1 MNTTVAHDFAK
12 TNAVHPDVQRM
23 HDLLKAQKAAY
34 RGNSQSTAEER
45 IERLARLRKALV
57 KHQDAFAEAIC
68 ADFGH
73 RSHWETKIAEVMTCL
88 EYIDYASKNLRKWM
102 APSKRH
108 IAMTHQPAKGY
119 VTYQP
124 MGVIGIMSPWNY
136 PLVLSVSPLICA
148 LAAGNHAMLKIS
160 SSSANFGALLQKV
173 LGEIFPEN
181 LVAVVNGGGII
192 SDAFCAL
199 PFNLLTFTG
208 SPAIGKTVMTAAAQN
223 LTPVLLELGGKSP
236 VVVHESVPMKDVAER
251 LAFGKLWNS
260 GQTCVAP
267 DYVMLPRGKTREFVA
282 EMRRQISK
290 LYPSIVANPDYTNII
305 NDKQYN
311 RLKSYI
317 DDARAKGAE
326 IFEINPA
333 NEDFSQSRK
342 LAPTLISGLTPDM
355 LVSENE
361 IFGPYLLLMEY
372 DAIEDAVD
380 YINDR
385 ERPLALYYFDYDN
398 TRAQYILDNTHSG
411 QYGINSVLTHLVHS
425 DMPFGGIGNSGMG
438 KYHGPEGFA
447 TMSHQR
453 AVLHNPKFYSL
464 KVMFP
469 PFGNPVH
476 KIMEKVF
483 MR

>member
-1 MNTTVAHDFAK
+1 MNSTVAHDFA
-12 TNAVHPDVQRM
+12 NATAVPPEVQRM
-23 HDLLKAQKAAY
+23 HDLLTAQKAAY
-34 RGNSQSTAEER
+34 RANSQPSAEER

-57 KHQDAFAEAIC
+57 KHQDAFAEAIS

-73 RSHWETKIAEVMTCL
+73 RSSHETKIAEVMTCL

-108 IAMTHQPAKGY
+108 IALTHQPAKGW
-119 VTYQP
+119 VQHQP
-124 MGVIGIMSPWNY
+124 LGVIGIMSPWNY

-148 LAAGNHAMLKIS
+148 LSAGNHAMLKIS
-160 SSSANFGALLQKV
+160 SSSAHFGALLQKV
-173 LGEIFPEN
+173 LAEIFPEN
-181 LVAVVNGGGII
+181 LVAVVNGGGYI

-236 VVVHESVPMKDVAER
+236 ALVHESVPLKDVVER

-267 DYVMLPRGKTREFVA
+267 DYVLLPRGKTREFVA
-282 EMRRQISK
+282 QMRSQVSK
-290 LYPSIVANPDYTNII
+290 LYPSIVNNPDYSNII

-311 RLKSYI
+311 RIQSYL
-317 DDARAKGAE
+317 DDARSKGAD

-333 NEDFSQSRK
+333 NEDFSHSRK
-342 LAPTLISGLTPDM
+342 IAPTLISGITPDM
-355 LVSENE
+355 LVSDNE
-361 IFGPYLLLMEY
+361 IFGPVLLVMEY
-372 DAIEDAVD
+372 DTIEDAVD

-385 ERPLALYYFDYDN
+385 ERPLALYYFDYN
-398 TRAQYILDNTHSG
+398 ETRAQYILNNTHSG

-453 AVLHNPKFYSL
+453 AVLQNPKFYSI